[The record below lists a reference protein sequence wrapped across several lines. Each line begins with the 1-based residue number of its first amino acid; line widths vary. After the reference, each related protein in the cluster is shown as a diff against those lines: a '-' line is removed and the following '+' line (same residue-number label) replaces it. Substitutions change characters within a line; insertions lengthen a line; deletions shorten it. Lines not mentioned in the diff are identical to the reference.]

1 MPTMHSRTHQ
11 GLTTIAGKSAGKQIV
26 CVDTLLPAFEQLLA
40 AAQKGHYWPLRA
52 VKELTA
58 LSSGMTGKSNVY
70 IRQSKSNEYTVFLPA
85 LKATVE
91 RWPND
96 QYCITGLVLDAHYF
110 EATAKGDPIGL
121 YRAMP
126 AGDKEWSAKHV
137 EDGRIEPKNDRVV
150 AVADAGY
157 RDASRAATEAVP
169 RAAQAPGV
177 STAKLRRGCDLHFTP
192 GKKRLGSLVRYNA
205 LASDDARTS
214 AVHLAHTMKQA
225 KAVEG
230 VAWVAD
236 HGGSVVLTQ
245 AMQILA
251 DQGVTLKSH
260 TAYLAKADSSP
271 GQAVR
276 LAHKLKMDVDDA
288 FASTGMDPRGA
299 ASKMLSAGARL
310 EAEHDT
316 YTKLHATQDWCT
328 GALQVSGA
336 VGAGVFVVSSAG
348 VASPLLAA
356 MGAIV
361 GAIGT
366 SKTMLSVG
374 QSVAGSVRHKLKR

>member
-1 MPTMHSRTHQ
+1 MPTLHSRTHQ

-26 CVDTLLPAFEQLLA
+26 CVDTLLPAFEQLLS

-58 LSSGMTGKSNVY
+58 LSSGMPGKSNVY

-85 LKATVE
+85 LKATIE

-110 EATAKGDPIGL
+110 EATATGDPMGL
-121 YRAMP
+121 YRAKP
-126 AGDKEWSAKHV
+126 AKEGWKTKHV

-150 AVADAGY
+150 TVADTGY

-192 GKKRLGSLVRYNA
+192 GKKRLGSLIRYNA
-205 LASDDARTS
+205 LANDDARSS

-225 KAVEG
+225 RGVEG

-245 AMQILA
+245 AMQVLA
-251 DQGVTLKSH
+251 DQGITLESH

-288 FASTGMDPRGA
+288 FASTGMDLRGA

-310 EAEHDT
+310 EAENDT
-316 YTKLHATQDWCT
+316 YTKLHATKDWFT
-328 GALQVSGA
+328 GTLQVSGA
-336 VGAGVFVVSSAG
+336 VGAGVFLATSAG

-356 MGAIV
+356 MGAVV
-361 GAIGT
+361 GALGT
-366 SKTMLSVG
+366 TKTMLSVG
-374 QSVAGSVRHKLKR
+374 QSVTGSVRHKLKR

>member
-26 CVDTLLPAFEQLLA
+26 CVDTLLPAFEQLLST
-40 AAQKGHYWPLRA
+40 AQKGHYWPLRA

-58 LSSGMTGKSNVY
+58 LSSGMAGKSNVY
-70 IRQSKSNEYTVFLPA
+70 IRQRKSNEY
-85 LKATVE
+85 TVE

-110 EATAKGDPIGL
+110 EATSSGDPMGL

-126 AGDKEWSAKHV
+126 AGNDKWVAKHV
-137 EDGRIEPKNDRVV
+137 KDGRIEPKNDRVV
-150 AVADAGY
+150 TVADAGY

-205 LASDDARTS
+205 LANDDARTS

-225 KAVEG
+225 QSVEG

-251 DQGVTLKSH
+251 DQGVTFKSH
-260 TAYLAKADSSP
+260 TVYLTKADSSP

-288 FASTGMDPRGA
+288 FASTGLDPRGA
-299 ASKMLSAGARL
+299 ASKMLSVGARL
-310 EAEHDT
+310 EAENDT
-316 YTKLHATQDWCT
+316 YTTLHATQDWFT

-336 VGAGVFVVSSAG
+336 VGAGVFVASSAG
-348 VASPLLAA
+348 VVSPLLAA